1 MVQMTWRP
9 DWSTKAT
16 AKVKGTVKGW
26 ILVIIKDFAYIEEAR
41 ITTWSL
47 ASGTTDLKGVSKY

>member
-1 MVQMTWRP
+1 MTWRP